1 MKPAG
6 RGAPTKSSSLTTSK
20 SSHSDCA
27 NKKSSTAVKQD
38 TPVKTGTHDFA
49 IVNIAIIVGPCCY
62 SFRDKPGFKPVILMS
77 IVFQAYLTRDKPRL
91 IRLSYIV

>member
-27 NKKSSTAVKQD
+27 NKKSSPAVKQD
-38 TPVKTGTHDFA
+38 TPVKTGMHGFA
-49 IVNIAIIVGPCCY
+49 IVNIAIIGLSCY
-62 SFRDKPGFKPVILMS
+62 SFRDKPRLKPVVLMS
-77 IVFQAYLTRDKPRL
+77 IVFQAYLTRDKPIDL
-91 IRLSYIV
+91 LGFHT